1 VTAKRIKSLAIII
14 LAAAFLLSILRPAPN
29 TEFLYRNFPELQGHT
44 PRLKSSSVAF
54 FLDPSFFYKFTATE
68 QEFGEIVSQL
78 ELEPIPNDQRDYY
91 QEYVFGRNKPL
102 PWHSWWWRPNFTLD
116 SLLFSGHRNGN
127 QLYLLYD
134 STAHVIYLYIQNT

>member
-1 VTAKRIKSLAIII
+1 VTAKRVKFLAIII
-14 LAAAFLLSILRPAPN
+14 LAVAFLFFILRPAPN

-44 PRLKSSSVAF
+44 PKLKGSSTAF

-68 QEFGEIVSQL
+68 QEFGAIASRL

-91 QEYVFGRNKPL
+91 KEYVFGRNNPM
-102 PWHSWWWRPNFTLD
+102 PWHSWWWRPTITSD

-127 QLYLLYD
+127 QVYLLYN
-134 STAHVIYLYIQNT
+134 ANVIYLCIQNT